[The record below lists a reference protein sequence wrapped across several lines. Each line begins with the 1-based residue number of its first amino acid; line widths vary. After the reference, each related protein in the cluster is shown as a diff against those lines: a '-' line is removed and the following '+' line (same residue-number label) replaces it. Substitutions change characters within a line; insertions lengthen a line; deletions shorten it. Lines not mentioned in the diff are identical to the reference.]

1 MSTFGLCVG
10 VGKQKVWKLNFIEIQ
25 IKKSIM
31 IENGNVLFYG
41 LTEEKKQKK
50 RRLYFIMLIIS
61 RQLS

>member
-41 LTEEKKQKK
+41 FKKKNKK
-50 RRLYFIMLIIS
+50 NEDYIS
-61 RQLS
+61 SC